1 MRNASFLSLK
11 ELGAAVLLSAAATCA
26 VIAATDRS
34 AADGVRVGATH
45 ASAIVVNRT
54 NKGDR
59 LPQATTPRPLSSS
72 LSPTM
77 PVTPGHM
84 PLGCDRA
91 FSPVADP
98 ANAGIFL
105 RCLS

>member
-1 MRNASFLSLK
+1 MPNASFLNLK
-11 ELGAAVLLSAAATCA
+11 EIGAAILLSAAATCA

-34 AADGVRVGATH
+34 AADGLGVGT
-45 ASAIVVNRT
+45 IVVNRT

-59 LPQATTPRPLSSS
+59 LPQATPPRPLSSS
-72 LSPTM
+72 LSPT
-77 PVTPGHM
+77 TPAAPRNM